1 VPTRG
6 RSPRGR
12 SLRISVTATLIAGLF
27 TGLAATAV
35 PQAAAATF
43 TAKGS
48 AKQVYV
54 TGAKAGAK
62 LALFDSDG
70 DRIRTRAANALGGA
84 LFRKVPAGTGYKV
97 KQLPSGPV
105 VKNITVHTNSPKQW
119 NEDIYSQP
127 IKTDG
132 YGYMTTRDG
141 TQLAYRVWLPTE
153 LGGAEPTPPLTTP
166 VGPYSAPYPTL
177 IEYSGYAYADPA
189 GPTSGIAAIAN
200 LMGFAVVDI
209 QMRGTGCSGG
219 AFDFFEPLQA
229 IDGYDIIE
237 TFARQPWVK
246 DNKVG
251 MVGISYGGISQLFT
265 AATRPPSLAAISPV
279 SLIDATATTLYP
291 GGLRNDGFA
300 VNWAKERQAESQP
313 AGQGKEGTQ
322 PYAEDLVKS
331 DAVCKANQVLHPEAA
346 DLLAKIRA
354 NSTYRPR
361 IADPLDPVTFVH
373 KINVPVFAACQWQ
386 DEQTGGH
393 CPTLA
398 REMTGT
404 HKKWFTFTN
413 GPHID
418 SLAPET
424 FNRLYDFLRIYVAKD
439 TPATYSAQ
447 IQAAAPVIY
456 NAAMGIPQE
465 DPITLP
471 PDPIQAMPTYDT
483 ALAAFEELP
492 MVRILFE
499 NGAGSGPNGNAEPG
513 DPYPVFEQ
521 SFPSWP
527 IAGTKAH
534 RWYFGGKGKLRGAKP
549 TGRGVNWFTADAKAL
564 ALTNYGPDTGSGGEH
579 PLWGHAS
586 QWDWRW
592 KPNPSGTALSYVSAP
607 LKSDTTVIGAGAVYA
622 WMKSS
627 TKDVDL
633 VATVSEVRPDGKE
646 TFVQSGYLRTSMR
659 KLSHDRVN
667 VMHEPSTLLEP
678 MPSMLKSDIRPMPSK
693 RFVKVAIPLYYQ
705 AHAYRTGSRI
715 RVTITAPNGTQPIW
729 AFEHTAPHGTT
740 SKVSVLFSPKKP
752 SSLVLPLVSGV
763 EVPEGLPPCPSLRN
777 QPCRTYHRMHNLTP

>member
-1 VPTRG
+1 VHIHG
-6 RSPRGR
+6 RSF
-12 SLRISVTATLIAGLF
+12 RISVAATLVAGLF
-27 TGLAATAV
+27 SGLAASAT
-35 PQAAAATF
+35 PSAADAPFVAA
-43 TAKGS
+43 GS

-54 TGAKAGAK
+54 TGATAGAK
-62 LALFDSDG
+62 VALTNSAG
-70 DRIRTRAANALGGA
+70 DTVAKRTVNALGGA
-84 LFRKVPAGTGYKV
+84 LFRHVKPGTGYHV
-97 KQLPSGPV
+97 KQLPSGARS
-105 VKNITVHTNSPKQW
+105 KALTVHSNSPKQW
-119 NEDIYSQP
+119 NPKIYEQE

-153 LGGAEPTPPLTTP
+153 LGGAEDTPGITTP
-166 VGPYSAPYPTL
+166 AGPYSAPYPTL
-177 IEYSGYAYADPA
+177 IEYSGYAYADPE
-189 GPTSGIAAIAN
+189 GPTSGIAALAN
-200 LMGFAVVDI
+200 IMGFAVVDI
-209 QMRGTGCSGG
+209 QMRGTGCSSG
-219 AFDFFEPLQA
+219 AFDFFEPLQS

-265 AATRPPSLAAISPV
+265 AATQPPSLAAISPV

-322 PYAEDLVKS
+322 PYAEDLVKT
-331 DAVCKANQVLHPEAA
+331 DEVCKANQVLHPEAA
-346 DLLAKIRA
+346 NLLAKIRA
-354 NSTYRPR
+354 NSTYHPKV
-361 IADPLDPVTFVH
+361 ADPLDPVTFVH

-404 HKKWFTFTN
+404 DKKWFTFTN

-424 FNRLYDFLRIYVAKD
+424 FNRLYDFLRLYVAKD
-439 TPATYSAQ
+439 TPLTYSAQ
-447 IQAAAPVIY
+447 VQAAAPVIY

-465 DPITLP
+465 HPITLP
-471 PDPIQAMPTYDT
+471 PDPIQAMPTYDA

-492 MVRILFE
+492 MVRVLFE
-499 NGAGSGPNGNAEPG
+499 NGAGSGPTGTAEPG
-513 DPYPVFEQ
+513 DPYPAFEQ

-527 IAGTKAH
+527 IAETTAH
-534 RWYFGGKGKLRGAKP
+534 KWFFGGKGKLTNAKP
-549 TGRGVNWFTADAKAL
+549 GGRGVNWFTADAKAL
-564 ALTNYGPDTGSGGEH
+564 ALTDYGPDTGSGGEH
-579 PLWGHAS
+579 PLWGNAS

-592 KPNPSGTALSYVSAP
+592 KPNPTGTALSYVSAP
-607 LKSDTTVIGAGAVYA
+607 LKADTTVIGAGAVYA
-622 WMKSS
+622 WVKSS

-633 VATVSEVRPDGKE
+633 VASVTEVRPDGNE

-678 MPSMLKSDIRPMPSK
+678 MPSMLASDVKPMPAK
-693 RFVKVAIPLYYQ
+693 RFVKIAIPLYYQ

-715 RVTITAPNGTQPIW
+715 RVTIAAPNGTQPIW
-729 AFEHTAPHGTT
+729 SFGHTVPKGDT
-740 SKVSVLFSPKKP
+740 SKVSVVFSPKKP
-752 SSLVLPLVSGV
+752 SMLVLPIVSGV
-763 EVPEGLPPCPSLRN
+763 EVPADLPPCPSLRN
-777 QPCRTYHRMHNLTP
+777 QPCRPYVALANQGIKTG